1 MVNLTSGF
9 RHAAHRSNDM
19 QPIPAPLTRRRTFAY
34 IGAYASM
41 LSIGSSARASDPDY
55 PDRSVE
61 LIVPYAAGGG
71 TDAVARSFADV
82 SRKYFRKSII
92 AVNKPGASTSI
103 GTMEVINARA
113 DGYKIALVTV
123 ELTFLNSLGIAR
135 FTHDRLVPI
144 ARLNYDPSAITVRAD
159 SPWKTI
165 EEFLAAAKKSPGEMR
180 VGNAGPG
187 SIWNLTASA
196 LEDKAQVRFNQV
208 PYQGAAPAVLALM
221 GGHIDAVAVSP
232 AEVGTYVAAGKLR
245 LLAVMAEKRIP
256 AFAEV
261 PTFRERGVDLVLGVW
276 RGLAAP
282 KDTPPKVL
290 QTLRDMAA
298 KTAQDPAFL
307 ATLQK
312 LNLGYAYADDRVFG
326 AQWSSDS
333 TYFKS
338 LIAKLNMK
346 LG

>member
-1 MVNLTSGF
+1 
-9 RHAAHRSNDM
+9 
-19 QPIPAPLTRRRTFAY
+19 
-34 IGAYASM
+34 
-41 LSIGSSARASDPDY
+41 
-55 PDRSVE
+55 
-61 LIVPYAAGGG
+61 
-71 TDAVARSFADV
+71 
-82 SRKYFRKSII
+82 
-92 AVNKPGASTSI
+92 
-103 GTMEVINARA
+103 
-113 DGYKIALVTV
+113 
-123 ELTFLNSLGIAR
+123 
-135 FTHDRLVPI
+135 
-144 ARLNYDPSAITVRAD
+144 
-159 SPWKTI
+159 
-165 EEFLAAAKKSPGEMR
+165 
-180 VGNAGPG
+180 
-187 SIWNLTASA
+187 
-196 LEDKAQVRFNQV
+196 
-208 PYQGAAPAVLALM
+208 M

-282 KDTPPKVL
+282 KDTPPEVL